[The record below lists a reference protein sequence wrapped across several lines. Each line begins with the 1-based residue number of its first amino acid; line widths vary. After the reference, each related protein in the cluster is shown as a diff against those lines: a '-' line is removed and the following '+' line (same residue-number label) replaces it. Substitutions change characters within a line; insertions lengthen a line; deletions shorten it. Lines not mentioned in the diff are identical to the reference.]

1 LFSIYTST
9 RIFKESLDK
18 RIIQK
23 KIETLKKIQQEKN
36 SLKRNSLGRKKIM
49 FLLSSKRKR
58 IEKQKKAILMAKLLA
73 NQKKIVKAGSNFQD
87 SMEDLWMS
95 IPDSAR
101 NLAEGLSKYVSLIPE
116 ADNQKTVKIIGRM
129 NDIIKKFLEDY
140 KVKVKKISKKTV

>member
-1 LFSIYTST
+1 MFSIYTST